1 LLSFFHCS
9 LNWKIVSKYSSSKT
23 CVVLVAADSVSSKN
37 FRHCPAR
44 MRADRLLDL
53 AKTELVELSDQSAA
67 KKTDDGYL
75 GK

>member
-1 LLSFFHCS
+1 
-9 LNWKIVSKYSSSKT
+9 
-23 CVVLVAADSVSSKN
+23 
-37 FRHCPAR
+37 

>member
-1 LLSFFHCS
+1 
-9 LNWKIVSKYSSSKT
+9 
-23 CVVLVAADSVSSKN
+23 VVLVAADSVSSKN